1 MERVFF
7 DKKLDRNLNAV
18 YHNFMIQ
25 VNQINTDS
33 KNNFLSLMKSY
44 ESNYKIISRLIDFS
58 VFKESNIKKNFYLKS
73 NNADK
78 KLLFLIKSLTKHTAI
93 INFSYDY
100 FENNVYVQIEILK
113 SNNFNYNTSIKIN
126 NFHSL
131 RLSKWYRSYF
141 LSVWLNNC
149 IQNGYS
155 FECQSEV

>member
-1 MERVFF
+1 
-7 DKKLDRNLNAV
+7 
-18 YHNFMIQ
+18 MIQ
-25 VNQINTDS
+25 VNQTNTVS
-33 KNNFLSLMKSY
+33 KNNFLSLMESY

-100 FENNVYVQIEILK
+100 FENNVYVKYTEIKIYFDSKQIEILK

-131 RLSKWYRSYF
+131 RLNKWYRSYF

-155 FECQSEV
+155 FDCQSEV